1 MELTRRQTRRLRCRI
16 PGGDH
21 APREARKILDRFDP
35 TLEGRRRD
43 DARLLLSEVVNN
55 SVRHAAAGPDETV
68 ELTLSRS
75 PRRLRVTVA
84 DCGGGFDQAV
94 ARQPFSAERE
104 GGRGLFLLD
113 SIADRWGVVNGR
125 MTRVWFELTT

>member
-1 MELTRRQTRRLRCRI
+1 MGKNEAVFREVNERIKELSQRLRSD
-16 PGGDH
+16 G
-21 APREARKILDRFDP
+21 P
-35 TLEGRRRD
+35 TDLVSFVCECSAVD
-43 DARLLLSEVVNN
+43 C
-55 SVRHAAAGPDETV
+55 HETV

-84 DCGGGFDQAV
+84 DRGGGFDQAV

>member
-1 MELTRRQTRRLRCRI
+1 MELTRRQTRRLRCTI
-16 PGGDH
+16 QGGDR
-21 APREARKILDRFDP
+21 APAAARVVLDRFDP
-35 TLEGRRRD
+35 TLQGRRRY

-55 SVRHAAAGPDETV
+55 SVRHAAAGPDATV

-75 PRRLRVTVA
+75 QRTLRVTVA
-84 DCGGGFDQAV
+84 DHGGGFDRAA
-94 ARQPFSAERE
+94 ARQPPDAERD

-125 MTRVWFELTT
+125 VTRVWFELTT

>member
-1 MELTRRQTRRLRCRI
+1 M
-16 PGGDH
+16 
-21 APREARKILDRFDP
+21 ILDRFDP

-43 DARLLLSEVVNN
+43 DARLLLSEVINN
-55 SVRHAAAGPDETV
+55 SVRHAGAGPGETV

-75 PRRLRVTVA
+75 PRRLRVTVG
-84 DCGGGFDQAV
+84 DDGGGFDQDA
-94 ARQPFSAERE
+94 AREPPDAERE

-113 SIADRWGVVNGR
+113 AVADRWGVVNGR

>member
-16 PGGDH
+16 PGGDR
-21 APREARKILDRFDP
+21 APGEARKILDRFDP

-43 DARLLLSEVVNN
+43 DARLLLSEIVNN
-55 SVRHAAAGPDETV
+55 SVRHAGAGPDETV

-75 PRRLRVTVA
+75 PRKLRVTVA
-84 DCGGGFDQAV
+84 DDGGGFDQDA
-94 ARQPFSAERE
+94 AREPPDAERE

-125 MTRVWFELTT
+125 VTRVWFELTP

>member
-1 MELTRRQTRRLRCRI
+1 MELTRRQTRRLRCKI
-16 PGGDH
+16 QGGDQ
-21 APREARKILDRFDP
+21 ASREARKILDRFDP
-35 TLEGRRRD
+35 TLEGRPRD

-68 ELTLSRS
+68 ELTLTRS
-75 PRRLRVTVA
+75 QRRLRVTVA
-84 DCGGGFDQAV
+84 DEGRGFDRDV
-94 ARQPFSAERE
+94 ARQPPDAERE

-125 MTRVWFELTT
+125 GTRVWFELTT